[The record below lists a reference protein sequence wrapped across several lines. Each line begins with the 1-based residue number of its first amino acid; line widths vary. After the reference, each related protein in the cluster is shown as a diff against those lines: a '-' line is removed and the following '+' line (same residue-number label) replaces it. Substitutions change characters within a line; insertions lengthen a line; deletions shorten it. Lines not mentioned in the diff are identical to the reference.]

1 MAAGLAPRSRRRE
14 QPIRVEK
21 RPERLTSVS
30 TAINLNMFKG
40 SNRGDVR
47 LLGLPALAYL
57 PLILIVLCWSIFLA
71 FAVRTWGR
79 KGWFTL
85 LTAPFIPVAWLGVMV
100 LVAVEPAKLPTNV
113 QASEP
118 MSLTTTQNWL
128 WLALYVAIFLLL
140 IAGFGIITAF
150 AWRSFRP
157 NSDDSNYIRLHRETL
172 GSSSVN
178 IRRISSFS
186 RIRLG
191 GTFALTNWARMYV
204 VESISPHGRAER
216 FNYAIDPITGQRKMR
231 SNGMWR
237 EV

>member
-1 MAAGLAPRSRRRE
+1 M
-14 QPIRVEK
+14 
-21 RPERLTSVS
+21 
-30 TAINLNMFKG
+30 
-40 SNRGDVR
+40 
-47 LLGLPALAYL
+47 
-57 PLILIVLCWSIFLA
+57 
-71 FAVRTWGR
+71 
-79 KGWFTL
+79 
-85 LTAPFIPVAWLGVMV
+85 
-100 LVAVEPAKLPTNV
+100 PTNV

-118 MSLTTTQNWL
+118 KSLTPTQSWL

-140 IAGFGIITAF
+140 IAGFGIVTAF

-157 NSDDSNYIRLHRETL
+157 NSDDSNYIQLHRETL